1 MSYTYLCATTRT
13 SMKNSAFKNFMKT
26 HWQIFSR
33 QYIPQIARKPPESVR
48 KFKPVFYRNF
58 GVCFNALQKN
68 GSLLKV
74 LQSNPMY
81 HPSKGDS
88 CRYFRTSASNFNSE
102 DPNKKPEDEDESKT
116 SLLAKSI
123 IWLMMAYIAVTLLS
137 LSFPNSNQ
145 PEVLRFVSWHEFLYH
160 ILAKGEVEEV
170 VVNPEMD
177 LVTIYVHDGAIIK
190 GRR

>member
-1 MSYTYLCATTRT
+1 
-13 SMKNSAFKNFMKT
+13 
-26 HWQIFSR
+26 
-33 QYIPQIARKPPESVR
+33 
-48 KFKPVFYRNF
+48 
-58 GVCFNALQKN
+58 
-68 GSLLKV
+68 
-74 LQSNPMY
+74 
-81 HPSKGDS
+81 
-88 CRYFRTSASNFNSE
+88 
-102 DPNKKPEDEDESKT
+102 ESKT

-190 GRR
+190 GRRVMPVFLSCFT